1 MIARQNV
8 MGSTSPTIQDF
19 TPGNHTKSLS
29 DTTMS
34 ATLAY
39 VEHNA
44 QGNGLSNAVD
54 LWGPRHE
61 LHKATHEL

>member
-1 MIARQNV
+1 MIAGQNV

-34 ATLAY
+34 ATVAC
-39 VEHNA
+39 VDSNA
-44 QGNGLSNAVD
+44 HGNGLSDSVE

-61 LHKATHEL
+61 L